1 MTQSPA
7 APKRSTTLAQ
17 GGPPPLPPPKERR
30 RLRAAKSLS
39 QAEIAAK
46 VGVSRETVRSWES
59 GRSTPRGRRRA
70 AYAELLAEIANE
82 LTLAGKRSTRRDSWT
97 EDLPPALDTKGGKSP
112 ARIPAGAATNGLT
125 RPEPPAPATAPAR
138 PEPAS
143 PTTITARLDPVP
155 PATTATRPEPAA
167 AAAAAA
173 ARPQPMASATAAT
186 RTAPEPGAS
195 GTATATTPAE
205 AFDALCST
213 CAPGLVRQTY
223 LLTGRRTLAQ
233 ESVERAFQLA
243 WQRWPEVAVDRDP
256 ESWVRAAAYEYAMSP
271 WHRLRPGMRHP
282 DAPPASAADR
292 AFLAVLV
299 SLPPAQRRTLLLY
312 DGVGLDLPETA
323 AETEASTPATANRL
337 LHAREV
343 IAEKLPEQAAT
354 PDALHQ
360 RLGELCGAE
369 KLRPP
374 NAGRVRTGSE
384 QRARF
389 WTRAAIAF
397 TALIVG
403 ATALTLRTA
412 PTRYE
417 PPRAPG
423 KAISGVPPRMGP
435 GSMTYEDQL
444 LHKKLRED
452 LSSGPERLTPMAR

>member
-7 APKRSTTLAQ
+7 APKRSTTLTQGGQ

-39 QAEIAAK
+39 QAEIAVK
-46 VGVSRETVRSWES
+46 MGVSRETVRSWES

-70 AYAELLAEIANE
+70 AYAELLAEIAND
-82 LTLAGKRSTRRDSWT
+82 LSLAGKRSTRRNSWT
-97 EDLPPALDTKGGKSP
+97 DDLPPALDTKGGKSP
-112 ARIPAGAATNGLT
+112 ARIPVGAAMNSPA
-125 RPEPPAPATAPAR
+125 RPGRVRPGRVRPGHAATATAVTPHPGSEREPSGPATAP
-138 PEPAS
+138 S
-143 PTTITARLDPVP
+143 PTPTPTP
-155 PATTATRPEPAA
+155 
-167 AAAAAA
+167 
-173 ARPQPMASATAAT
+173 
-186 RTAPEPGAS
+186 
-195 GTATATTPAE
+195 TPAE

-271 WHRLRPGMRHP
+271 WHRLRPTLRHP
-282 DAPPASAADR
+282 DAPPAAPADR
-292 AFLAVLV
+292 AFLKVLM

-337 LHAREV
+337 MNARDV
-343 IAEKLPEQAAT
+343 IAEKLPEQAPT
-354 PDALHQ
+354 PEALHQ

-374 NAGRVRTGSE
+374 NPGRVRTGSE
-384 QRARF
+384 RRARF

-412 PTRYE
+412 PTHYE
-417 PPRAPG
+417 PPRSPG

-435 GSMTYEDQL
+435 ASLTIEDQL

-452 LSSGPERLTPMAR
+452 MSSGPEKLTPLAR